1 MNDYPGLPGRP
12 MPGVPGG
19 YRRGRAA
26 GLLSG
31 ALGGVAVVLLLLA
44 AMWILEILDYVLFLG
59 LDRFGIVAHDPEG
72 LLGVPLAPF
81 LHAGFGHLM
90 ANSVPLLVLGI
101 MAAIRGVG
109 RFVAASVIIV
119 IVSGVGVWLTSP
131 PHFITVGASGLVFGY
146 FGYVVARGLFDRHSL
161 DIALGIVVAV
171 LYYSLLWGVL
181 PNQPGVSWQ
190 GHLFGL
196 IGGVLAAWMLRRRR
210 ASHAY
215 GDY

>member
-1 MNDYPGLPGRP
+1 VNDYSGYYRGPAPR
-12 MPGVPGG
+12 VPGG
-19 YRRGRAA
+19 YRRRAA
-26 GLLSG
+26 GMLGS
-31 ALGGVAVVLLLLA
+31 ALGGVVLVLLLLA
-44 AMWILEILDYVLFLG
+44 AMWILEILDAFLFLN

-90 ANSVPLLVLGI
+90 ANSLPLLVLGI
-101 MAAIRGVG
+101 MAAIRGAG

-119 IVSGVGVWLTSP
+119 FVSGVGVWLTSAP
-131 PHFITVGASGLVFGY
+131 YYVTVGASGLVFGY

-161 DIALGIVVAV
+161 DIALGVVVAV

-181 PNQPGVSWQ
+181 PSQPGVSWQ

-196 IGGVLAAWMLRRRR
+196 IGGVLAAWILRRRR
-210 ASHAY
+210 SYAP